1 MEVYDDQRHRTTN
14 DDLNRITGINPD
26 EEKEMERSA
35 IHDISRQEGL
45 YNPHDNEDEEDGGDD
60 EESSG
65 DESEDSESGSKS
77 KDTSK
82 KKGDG
87 AKGSKAAGGN
97 PDKNNL
103 LNTSILDGL
112 KGKSKSFL
120 KKKFAVAGLAGG
132 AVAIGFI
139 ILLII
144 FFIGLFKIPHFAE
157 HIAAYQFAR
166 VTRDMARNVDNVT
179 ATKMA
184 IDSADDS
191 TYGKIKAKYETGT
204 GKVNEQWSKL
214 DKFRYQKMIDNM
226 KRDDKLKFNYTKGT
240 LLRPNGR
247 LTSVVMAD
255 FRFDL
260 AKPTLSS
267 RFIPGVKFAQGV
279 SFSKAFSPTLR
290 GALAAED
297 IGPIVRGQIGRS
309 LRQQLGIGLVAWNVG
324 KYSGKTTKESKVLIE
339 QDARARIKGG
349 STVVNPKVTDEINKT
364 AQDADAAEK
373 AALDD
378 PVKAKAIIADPNSV
392 PPDVSKVLDN
402 AFNENAMKSVT
413 GFLNPVYAIATP
425 LCIVYEGSLV
435 NSGPTINEQSA
446 QSQRAFYMVM
456 SASSQVKDGY
466 DSSLNAA
473 GAMGWKLGDI
483 ENSNPELRASGK
495 TINTTTTQSTQ
506 SSPTGQFSIVDAA
519 IPPPFDSVL
528 NNAAKTCPAFTNVW
542 VGLGLGVA
550 NVVAIIATL
559 GTATVPE
566 AGAEVAAQTSLKV
579 IAKAIIEKIA
589 IKKIA
594 KNTVITGGSTALATF
609 IAKAIVL
616 SQMGS
621 AQSPLATG
629 VPFANEADSGGNQ
642 QAQEIERQS
651 LGGRPL
657 SKDEVAMN
665 NIADQQFL
673 AAKTSK
679 ENVFERYLAPS
690 NADSLLTHVATT
702 ASQHLS
708 LSKFGS
714 LFNMGSSVL
723 NPLNALSSVASS
735 MSSSR
740 VGAGATDTFN
750 YGNTQWGFS
759 PDELAKLRID
769 PKTNQPGDPSYSLL
783 ENAKILDDSGKRAE
797 IQAKYGP
804 CFDPNKKPGD
814 LLTEETGQSGN
825 DKYYIVRDKAGNVI
839 PDQGLCSKTNLS
851 FNNPAYGD
859 LVFRMRVDNGFD
871 STLGLLGEEQNP
883 VASESGAGSPPP
895 GGTGDGQ
902 WHWPPKTAFSHGPCW
917 NKYVAGRGYHAGMDM
932 NSDTVGNIAVA
943 AHDGTVATIA
953 ENPNGPAGYYI
964 TIKTD
969 GPNPVY
975 YSYEHLAQQ
984 PKFAVGAHVVG
995 GQTEVG
1001 IIGKTGS
1008 IQGVKYG
1015 HLHMVVAVTNTLGQY
1030 SPTSQVGTDTR
1041 DPMDYLPKP
1050 APFGYICDK

>member
-1 MEVYDDQRHRTTN
+1 MPVYDDQKERTTN

-26 EEKEMERSA
+26 EEKEMERNA
-35 IHDISRQEGL
+35 INDISSQEQGL
-45 YNPHDNEDEEDGGDD
+45 YNPHDNEDEEGEDG
-60 EESSG
+60 ESSSN
-65 DESEDSESGSKS
+65 DDSEDSGSEDKS
-77 KDTSK
+77 EGKSK
-82 KKGDG
+82 KKGHS
-87 AKGSKAAGGN
+87 ANGSKAADGKSGN
-97 PDKNNL
+97 SNP

-112 KGKSKSFL
+112 KTKSKSFF
-120 KKKFAVAGLAGG
+120 KKKLAVAGLAGG
-132 AVAIGFI
+132 IVGVGFV

-144 FFIGLFKIPHFAE
+144 FFIGLFKIPHFGE

-191 TYGKIKAKYETGT
+191 TYGKIKAKYATGA
-204 GKVNEQWSKL
+204 GKADEQWSKL

-260 AKPTLSS
+260 AKPTLGS
-267 RFIPGVKFAQGV
+267 RLIPGVQFAHDVSFAQ
-279 SFSKAFSPTLR
+279 AFSPTLR

-309 LRQQLGIGLVAWNVG
+309 LRQQLGIGLVAWNIG
-324 KYSGKTTKESKVLIE
+324 KYSAKTTEESKILIE
-339 QDARARIKGG
+339 QDARERIKGG
-349 STVVNPKVTDEINKT
+349 SSVVNPKLTDGKINET
-364 AQDADAAEK
+364 AQQADAAEK

-378 PVKAKAIIADPNSV
+378 PVKAAAIVADPNSV
-392 PPDVSKVLDN
+392 PPDVTKVLDT
-402 AFNENAMKSVT
+402 AFNENAMKSIT
-413 GFLNPVYAIATP
+413 GFLSPIYAIATP
-425 LCIVYEGSLV
+425 LCIVYDGSLV

-466 DSSLNAA
+466 QSSLNAA

-495 TINTTTTQSTQ
+495 PIDTTTAQSTQ
-506 SSPTGQFSIVDAA
+506 SSPTGQFSIVDAI

-542 VGLGLGVA
+542 VGLGLGIA
-550 NVVAIIATL
+550 NIAVILSTL
-559 GTATVPE
+559 GTASVPE
-566 AGAEVAAQTSLKV
+566 AGADVAAQASLKV
-579 IAKAIIEKIA
+579 IAKAIIEKIS

-594 KNTVITGGSTALATF
+594 KDTVIQGGSTALATF

-642 QAQEIERQS
+642 QAQEMERQS

-657 SKDEVAMN
+657 SQDEVAMN
-665 NIADQQFL
+665 NVADLQFL

-679 ENVFERYLAPS
+679 ENVFDRYLSPS
-690 NADSLLTHVATT
+690 NADSLLTHVATM
-702 ASQHLS
+702 ASMHLS
-708 LSKFGS
+708 VSKFGS
-714 LFNMGSSVL
+714 LFNIGSSVL
-723 NPLNALSSVASS
+723 NPMNALASVASS

-740 VGAGATDTFN
+740 VGAAVTDTHN
-750 YGNTQWGFS
+750 YGNVQSGYSTAEQ
-759 PDELAKLRID
+759 AKLRID
-769 PKTNQPGDPSYSLL
+769 PKTNQPHDPSYSLL
-783 ENAKILDDSGKRAE
+783 ENAKILDDSGKRDE
-797 IQAKYGP
+797 IQTKYGP
-804 CFDPNKKPGD
+804 CFDPNMKPGD
-814 LLTEETGQSGN
+814 LLTEKASDGE
-825 DKYYIVRDKAGNVI
+825 YYIVRDKAGNVI
-839 PDQGLCSKTNLS
+839 PDQGLCSRTNLS
-851 FNNPAYGD
+851 FDNPGYGD
-859 LVFRMRVDNGFD
+859 LVFRWRVDNGYD
-871 STLGLLGEEQNP
+871 STMGLLGEEQTP
-883 VASESGAGSPPP
+883 VASESAASNPSPV
-895 GGTGDGQ
+895 GTGDGQ
-902 WHWPPKTAFSHGPCW
+902 WHWPPKTSFNSGPCW

-932 NSDTVGNIAVA
+932 NSDTVGNIALA

-1001 IIGKTGS
+1001 IIGKTGA

-1030 SPTSQVGTDTR
+1030 SPASQVGSSTR

-1050 APFGYICDK
+1050 APFGYVCEK